1 MKILPQLGLHGI
13 NSVNFLIHLLLLKEY
28 FLQMNLL
35 SQRLNDYNDVLEY
48 IFRVENI
55 HQDIIKGRYGKL
67 EDSILISILINGLPE
82 SYKHFIEIL
91 KIIINY
97 HQSLLTCSVNY

>member
-1 MKILPQLGLHGI
+1 
-13 NSVNFLIHLLLLKEY
+13 
-28 FLQMNLL
+28 MNLL

-48 IFRVENI
+48 IFRVKNI

-67 EDSILISILINGLPE
+67 EDSILISILINRLLE
-82 SYKHFIEIL
+82 SYKHCIEIL
-91 KIIINY
+91 QMINY

>member
-1 MKILPQLGLHGI
+1 
-13 NSVNFLIHLLLLKEY
+13 
-28 FLQMNLL
+28 MNLL
-35 SQRLNDYNDVLEY
+35 SQQLIDDNDVLEY
-48 IFRVENI
+48 IFRVKNI

-67 EDSILISILINGLPE
+67 EDSILISILINGLPK

-97 HQSLLTCSVNY
+97 HQSLMTCSVNY